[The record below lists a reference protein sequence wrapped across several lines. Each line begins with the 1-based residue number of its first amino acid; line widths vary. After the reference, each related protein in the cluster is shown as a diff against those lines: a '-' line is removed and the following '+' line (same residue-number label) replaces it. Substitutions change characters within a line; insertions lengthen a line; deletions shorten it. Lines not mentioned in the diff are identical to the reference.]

1 METGARP
8 GSRHGPADAQRFC
21 ELGVWGTQTLAEIV
35 DGHAARF
42 PDKLA
47 VADRQVRWSY
57 AELIDRSRRLA
68 RLLLDRGV
76 GRGDVVAVQ
85 VPNSV
90 VLPLAH
96 LACVR
101 IGAIYLPM
109 SVAWRRSEVHS
120 LLTVTRADALIA
132 TPRDGDFDL
141 AGLHAEL
148 CDDLSTL
155 REVISTEVLLELIA
169 ATEPLSVEQAAAL
182 RTDPNDVAH
191 VMVSSGT
198 TGVPKASLWS
208 GNNVVAMVA
217 RHTARAL
224 QLTPADIA
232 GALAPAGLG
241 STGYVFP
248 ILAPL
253 LAGASSVILES
264 WSVPAALALIE
275 RERCTYV
282 TAIPTQLVDLL
293 NGDIDKYDLTSLTR
307 VNNAGAPLLPE
318 TAEQVET
325 RIGARVQSI
334 YGATDGGVPTMTA
347 ITDPDEKRR
356 NSVGRL
362 LPGEQLQL
370 VGPDG
375 APVGPGETGEIRWR
389 GATKSYGYLHQPDY
403 DAAAFTA
410 DGWFRS
416 GDLGMLDEQGYLHI
430 VGRCKDMILRG
441 GMNIYPQE
449 VEALLHLLPGISSA
463 AVVGVP
469 DARLGE
475 RACAVVVP
483 KGDPPTLAEVGAF
496 LDEHG
501 LARFKHPEFLVLI
514 DNLPINAGGKLD
526 KGLLTEHAIA
536 ELEGAPR

>member
-1 METGARP
+1 MDARVRP
-8 GSRHGPADAQRFC
+8 DSKHDRADAQRFRA
-21 ELGVWGTQTLAEIV
+21 LGVWGEQTLAEIV
-35 DGHAARF
+35 DGHANRT
-42 PDKLA
+42 PEKLA
-47 VADRQVRWSY
+47 VADARTRWSY
-57 AELIDRSRRLA
+57 RELTGNSRRLA
-68 RLLLDRGV
+68 RVLLEQDVRP
-76 GRGDVVAVQ
+76 GDVVAVQ
-85 VPNSV
+85 IPNSV
-90 VLPLAH
+90 LLPLVH

-101 IGAIYLPM
+101 IGAVFLPM
-109 SVAWRRSEVHS
+109 SSAWRRSEVHS
-120 LLTVTRADALIA
+120 LLTVTRAGVLIA
-132 TPRDGDFDL
+132 APRDGDFDL
-141 AGLHAEL
+141 AGLHAQLRAEL
-148 CDDLSTL
+148 PAL
-155 REVISTEVLLELIA
+155 REIVSTDVLPDLIA
-169 ATEPLSVEQAAAL
+169 GTEPLCGEQAAAL
-182 RTDPNDVAH
+182 RADPNDVAH

-198 TGVPKASLWS
+198 TGAPKASLWS

-224 QLTPADIA
+224 QLGADDIA

-264 WSVPAALALIE
+264 WSVPAALALME

-293 NGDIDKYDLTSLTR
+293 QGDVEGVDLSALTR

-325 RIGARVQSI
+325 RMGVRVQSI

-362 LPGEQLQL
+362 LPGEQMELI
-370 VGPDG
+370 GPDG
-375 APVGPGETGEIRWR
+375 APVGPGQTGEIRWR
-389 GATKSYGYLHQPDY
+389 GATKSYGYLNQPDY

-416 GDLGMLDEQGYLHI
+416 GDLGTIDDDGYLHI

-441 GMNIYPQE
+441 GMNVYPQE
-449 VEALLHLLPGISSA
+449 VETLLHLLPGVCAA
-463 AVVGVP
+463 AVVAVP

-475 RACAVVVP
+475 RACALVVP
-483 KGDPPTLAEVGAF
+483 KGDPPTLTEITTF
-496 LDEHG
+496 LDQHG
-501 LARFKHPEFLVLI
+501 LARFKHPEFLVLV
-514 DNLPINAGGKLD
+514 DNLPLNAGGKLD
-526 KGLLTEHAIA
+526 KARLTDHAIA
-536 ELEGAPR
+536 ELEGVPR